1 MTLSQIGMLILF
13 MGFVPM
19 MLGMLYTKF
28 SKEERDS
35 LILNYCSGII
45 IMMAFCELI
54 AVPMI
59 FMHTTLTVMLRV
71 YGGVIAVLCVL
82 SFVLNVTYYGTLLI
96 SFFKRA
102 AAFPWQIWIAVLLVV
117 LQTGV
122 LTVGQHVDDDDSFYV
137 GTAAAAVE
145 EDSMFEVDPYTGKTY
160 DELPSRYVLSPFPI
174 FVAVIGAVTGVHV
187 TIIAHTIFPVIF
199 IPFAYM
205 IYAMLGRRLF
215 TDKKNAVGYF
225 LILAAAVYIF
235 SGYSVYTQGTFLLIR
250 VWQGKAVL
258 AGALLPGIFY
268 YGLRAYEKKHH
279 ALDYIMLTALMLSC
293 CLVSSMGIMLG
304 AVVLGL
310 LAVVSAVRFW
320 NGRILLYS
328 FLCCIPNIVYSVI
341 YLIIK

>member
-13 MGFVPM
+13 MGIVPM

-28 SKEERDS
+28 AREERDS

-45 IMMAFCELI
+45 IMMALCELL

-59 FMHTTLTVMLRV
+59 FMHTTLTVMLRI

-82 SFVLNVTYYGTLLI
+82 SLILNVTFYGKMLI
-96 SFFKRA
+96 SFFRRTA
-102 AAFPWQIWIAVLLVV
+102 ALPWQSWAAVLIIV
-117 LQTGV
+117 LQTAV
-122 LTVGQHVDDDDSFYV
+122 LAVGQHVDDDDSFYV
-137 GTAAAAVE
+137 GAAAAAVE
-145 EDSMFEVDPYTGKTY
+145 TDSMFEVDPYTGETY
-160 DELPSRYVLSPFPI
+160 DELPSRYVLSPFPV
-174 FVAVIGAVTGVHV
+174 FVAVIGAITGVHV
-187 TIIAHTIFPVIF
+187 TIIAHTIFPIIF

-215 TDKKNAVGYF
+215 GEKKEAVGYF

-258 AGALLPGIFY
+258 AGALLPGVFY
-268 YGLRAYEKKHH
+268 YGFRAYGKKHH
-279 ALDYIMLTALMLSC
+279 ALDYIMLGALMLSC

-320 NGRILLYS
+320 NGKIILYS